1 MSALEVC
8 SSLIGLLFMEGHK
21 GGSFDVSKVEISGES
36 KVLFMEG
43 CVGKSS
49 KVFKVEQFSELEV
62 ALPEVLFMVGHKASS
77 SKVAKV
83 NGVLKVEV
91 FVELVKKCVKTF
103 VDLFKERPN
112 GMRRWIITFFVM
124 LILEK
129 FFQAGTYPLYVLFF
143 RIQHY
148 YSILIPDFPFGRKI
162 D

>member
-49 KVFKVEQFSELEV
+49 KVFKVEQFPELEV

-83 NGVLKVEV
+83 NGVLKMEV
-91 FVELVKKCVKTF
+91 FVEF
-103 VDLFKERPN
+103 DF
-112 GMRRWIITFFVM
+112 
-124 LILEK
+124 EK
-129 FFQAGTYPLYVLFF
+129 GLDMSSSF
-143 RIQHY
+143 
-148 YSILIPDFPFGRKI
+148 KI
-162 D
+162 DLLSCSDAPF

>member
-1 MSALEVC
+1 MSALELC

-43 CVGKSS
+43 CLGKSS

-83 NGVLKVEV
+83 NGVLKVAV
-91 FVELVKKCVKTF
+91 FVEFDFDTGE
-103 VDLFKERPN
+103 DMSSSFK
-112 GMRRWIITFFVM
+112 
-124 LILEK
+124 ILLLSCSDAH
-129 FFQAGTYPLYVLFF
+129 F
-143 RIQHY
+143 
-148 YSILIPDFPFGRKI
+148 
-162 D
+162 

>member
-36 KVLFMEG
+36 KVLIMEG
-43 CVGKSS
+43 CMGKSS

-91 FVELVKKCVKTF
+91 FVEFDFDTGE
-103 VDLFKERPN
+103 DMSISFK
-112 GMRRWIITFFVM
+112 
-124 LILEK
+124 ILLLSCSDAH
-129 FFQAGTYPLYVLFF
+129 F
-143 RIQHY
+143 
-148 YSILIPDFPFGRKI
+148 
-162 D
+162 

>member
-1 MSALEVC
+1 MAALEIC

-21 GGSFDVSKVEISGES
+21 GGSFDLSKVES

-49 KVFKVEQFSELEV
+49 KVFKVEQFPELEV

-91 FVELVKKCVKTF
+91 FVEF
-103 VDLFKERPN
+103 DF
-112 GMRRWIITFFVM
+112 
-124 LILEK
+124 EK
-129 FFQAGTYPLYVLFF
+129 GLDMSSSF
-143 RIQHY
+143 
-148 YSILIPDFPFGRKI
+148 KI
-162 D
+162 DLLSCSNAPF

>member
-1 MSALEVC
+1 MSALEIC

-21 GGSFDVSKVEISGES
+21 DGSFDVSKMES

-49 KVFKVEQFSELEV
+49 KVFKVEQFPKLEV

-91 FVELVKKCVKTF
+91 FIGFNFDTGVDMSSSFKIELPSCSDAHF
-103 VDLFKERPN
+103 
-112 GMRRWIITFFVM
+112 
-124 LILEK
+124 
-129 FFQAGTYPLYVLFF
+129 
-143 RIQHY
+143 
-148 YSILIPDFPFGRKI
+148 
-162 D
+162 

>member
-43 CVGKSS
+43 CMGKSS

-83 NGVLKVEV
+83 NGVLKVAV
-91 FVELVKKCVKTF
+91 FVEFDFDTGVEMSSS
-103 VDLFKERPN
+103 FKIELLSCSEDH
-112 GMRRWIITFFVM
+112 F
-124 LILEK
+124 
-129 FFQAGTYPLYVLFF
+129 
-143 RIQHY
+143 
-148 YSILIPDFPFGRKI
+148 
-162 D
+162 

>member
-8 SSLIGLLFMEGHK
+8 SSLIGLLFMKGHK

-36 KVLFMEG
+36 KVLIMEG
-43 CVGKSS
+43 CMGKSS

-91 FVELVKKCVKTF
+91 FVEFDFDTG
-103 VDLFKERPN
+103 VDMSSSFK
-112 GMRRWIITFFVM
+112 
-124 LILEK
+124 ILLLSCSDAH
-129 FFQAGTYPLYVLFF
+129 F
-143 RIQHY
+143 
-148 YSILIPDFPFGRKI
+148 
-162 D
+162 

>member
-49 KVFKVEQFSELEV
+49 KVSKVEQFSELEG

-91 FVELVKKCVKTF
+91 LVEF
-103 VDLFKERPN
+103 DFDRGVDISSSFK
-112 GMRRWIITFFVM
+112 
-124 LILEK
+124 ILLPS
-129 FFQAGTYPLYVLFF
+129 FSDAHF
-143 RIQHY
+143 
-148 YSILIPDFPFGRKI
+148 
-162 D
+162 

>member
-49 KVFKVEQFSELEV
+49 KVFKVEQFPELEV

-83 NGVLKVEV
+83 NGVLKMEV
-91 FVELVKKCVKTF
+91 FVEFDFEKGL
-103 VDLFKERPN
+103 DMSSSFKIELPSCSDAH
-112 GMRRWIITFFVM
+112 F
-124 LILEK
+124 
-129 FFQAGTYPLYVLFF
+129 
-143 RIQHY
+143 
-148 YSILIPDFPFGRKI
+148 
-162 D
+162 

>member
-21 GGSFDVSKVEISGES
+21 DDSFDVSDVKISGES

-43 CVGKSS
+43 CLGKSS

-91 FVELVKKCVKTF
+91 FVEF
-103 VDLFKERPN
+103 DFDRGADISSLFK
-112 GMRRWIITFFVM
+112 
-124 LILEK
+124 ILLPS
-129 FFQAGTYPLYVLFF
+129 FSDAHF
-143 RIQHY
+143 
-148 YSILIPDFPFGRKI
+148 
-162 D
+162 

>member
-1 MSALEVC
+1 MAALEIC

-21 GGSFDVSKVEISGES
+21 GGSFDVSKVEITGES

-49 KVFKVEQFSELEV
+49 KVFKVEQFPELEV

-91 FVELVKKCVKTF
+91 FMGFNFDTGVDMSSSFKIELPSCSDAHF
-103 VDLFKERPN
+103 
-112 GMRRWIITFFVM
+112 
-124 LILEK
+124 
-129 FFQAGTYPLYVLFF
+129 
-143 RIQHY
+143 
-148 YSILIPDFPFGRKI
+148 
-162 D
+162 

>member
-49 KVFKVEQFSELEV
+49 KLFFKVKQFSELEV

-83 NGVLKVEV
+83 NGVLKVKV
-91 FVELVKKCVKTF
+91 FVEFDFDTGVEMSSS
-103 VDLFKERPN
+103 FKIELLSCSEDH
-112 GMRRWIITFFVM
+112 F
-124 LILEK
+124 
-129 FFQAGTYPLYVLFF
+129 
-143 RIQHY
+143 
-148 YSILIPDFPFGRKI
+148 
-162 D
+162 

>member
-1 MSALEVC
+1 MSSLEVY
-8 SSLIGLLFMEGHK
+8 SSLIGLLLMEGHK

-91 FVELVKKCVKTF
+91 FVEFDFDRGL
-103 VDLFKERPN
+103 DMSSSFK
-112 GMRRWIITFFVM
+112 
-124 LILEK
+124 ILLLSCSDAH
-129 FFQAGTYPLYVLFF
+129 F
-143 RIQHY
+143 
-148 YSILIPDFPFGRKI
+148 
-162 D
+162 

>member
-43 CVGKSS
+43 CLGKSS
-49 KVFKVEQFSELEV
+49 KVLLFKVEQFSELKV

-91 FVELVKKCVKTF
+91 LVEF
-103 VDLFKERPN
+103 DLDRGADMSSSFK
-112 GMRRWIITFFVM
+112 I
-124 LILEK
+124 
-129 FFQAGTYPLYVLFF
+129 VLLSFSDAHF
-143 RIQHY
+143 
-148 YSILIPDFPFGRKI
+148 
-162 D
+162 